1 MFQVPTAPHR
11 EGKSTRKEAPGARG
25 RGGNELGQ
33 GVQPSVE
40 LGEQQQ
46 ATASTTRCRRGGGPA
61 SPGSMQR
68 SSHCSAS
75 AGSTRSMGAPPM
87 AELQGA
93 EGRWASLGTVPRG
106 AGGRNSITT
115 GLGQACFI
123 FLKFNKSR
131 GGHGIIPCLPESL

>member
-11 EGKSTRKEAPGARG
+11 EGKSTRKEVPGTRG
-25 RGGNELGQ
+25 RGGDELGQ
-33 GVQPSVE
+33 GVQPSME

-46 ATASTTRCRRGGGPA
+46 ATASTTRCRGGGPA

-68 SSHCSAS
+68 SSHRPAR

-106 AGGRNSITT
+106 AGGGNSIAT

-123 FLKFNKSR
+123 FLNLTKA
-131 GGHGIIPCLPESL
+131 GEDTE